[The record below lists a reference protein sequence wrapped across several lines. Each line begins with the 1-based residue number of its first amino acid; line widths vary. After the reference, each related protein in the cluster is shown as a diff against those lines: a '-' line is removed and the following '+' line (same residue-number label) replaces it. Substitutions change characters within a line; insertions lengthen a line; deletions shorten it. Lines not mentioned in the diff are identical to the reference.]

1 MSTTGMVLMVSMII
15 VVGLVGWMVG
25 SCKRRK
31 ERTEAE
37 LARLDDQ
44 IIQCDHRL
52 SQMAEEIENALKRES
67 E

>member
-1 MSTTGMVLMVSMII
+1 MSTTGVVLMISMVI
-15 VVGLVGWMVG
+15 VVGLVVWMG
-25 SCKRRK
+25 SSCKRRRK
-31 ERTEAE
+31 RTEAE

-52 SQMAEEIENALKRES
+52 SQMAEEIENALRRES